1 MISAIEGVAQN
12 IIELAPLLKRQWEE
26 LGEYRDRMPLVPDF
40 GLYIVRESQGQCF
53 MVTARDEQRCLMGY
67 YICMVQAMPHHMTT
81 LSGYIDFMW
90 VVPEARGKSIG
101 QMLLSATESELRR
114 RGVKIWFSVSRMSG
128 KAHEH
133 MDKLLARNGFS
144 PLDLIYAKWIG

>member
-1 MISAIEGVAQN
+1 VITAIEGVAQN

-53 MVTARDEQRCLMGY
+53 MATVRENGAIVAY
-67 YICMVQAMPHHMTT
+67 YICMVQFMPHHMKT

-90 VVPEARGKSIG
+90 VVPEARGNNVG
-101 QMLLSATESELRR
+101 QLLLDTVEKELNR
-114 RGVKIWFSVSRMSG
+114 RGVKVWFTVSRACGSSH
-128 KAHEH
+128 KH
-133 MDKLLARNGFS
+133 MDKLLTRNGFA
-144 PLDLIYAKWIG
+144 PLDLVYAKWIG